1 MTSLQTLPATNAL
14 RTLNFG
20 VESALAYSAPLFS
33 LLQPTFHGISIVT
46 SGGLRRALFTRYR
59 RSAHRL
65 QSHTNPEPNSD
76 DPGEDGQDTAD
87 TDEPVP
93 CLAMLYSVSPEDGA
107 TNVSTSTTV
116 DVTFSE
122 AALDGEWDV
131 AIVGV
136 DGTSTLDESGTV
148 ATFTPSA
155 PLDYETEYTIQA
167 RVCQN
172 TASGGFTTGAAPL
185 DTSILDGRTYELP
198 YSALNWQAPNAASLM
213 ASFINFDSFLVQVD
227 EIDDSAQTIEVL
239 STVGYSV
246 NGSTSPECD
255 SIFSPGTGDFSQN
268 PMFRAGPGN
277 MYFPVGAT
285 DELTIEDFSLQASFN
300 SDGTAIESIKFT
312 GRGYTPSILLLVAT
326 RVRSRPSWA
335 TPVSRV

>member
-1 MTSLQTLPATNAL
+1 MRFSLVTAAALIACNPTQTL
-14 RTLNFG
+14 
-20 VESALAYSAPLFS
+20 
-33 LLQPTFHGISIVT
+33 
-46 SGGLRRALFTRYR
+46 
-59 RSAHRL
+59 
-65 QSHTNPEPNSD
+65 EPNSD

-277 MYFPVGAT
+277 MYFPVGPQT
-285 DELTIEDFSLQASFN
+285 S
-300 SDGTAIESIKFT
+300 
-312 GRGYTPSILLLVAT
+312 
-326 RVRSRPSWA
+326 
-335 TPVSRV
+335 